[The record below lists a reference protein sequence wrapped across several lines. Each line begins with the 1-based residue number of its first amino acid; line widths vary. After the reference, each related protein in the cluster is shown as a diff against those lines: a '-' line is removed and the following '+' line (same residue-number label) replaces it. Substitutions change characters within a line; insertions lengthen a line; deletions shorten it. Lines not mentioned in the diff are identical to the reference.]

1 MTLLN
6 PQYFDFILDQKL
18 QNVFTENFLVQI
30 HQKFREIHSEVR
42 IQHKKKLENAFRIL
56 KPRAKK
62 EIRGAKKKCGEGGEE
77 NLLLCCG

>member
-42 IQHKKKLENAFRIL
+42 IHGKKKFGKRVLKFLVKGKITIL
-56 KPRAKK
+56 K
-62 EIRGAKKKCGEGGEE
+62 GEE
-77 NLLLCCG
+77 KNS

>member
-1 MTLLN
+1 VSNNGWKSVEIKLGEDVRKDSLPPPLPMTLLN

-42 IQHKKKLENAFRIL
+42 I
-56 KPRAKK
+56 
-62 EIRGAKKKCGEGGEE
+62 
-77 NLLLCCG
+77 